1 MDDAKQLFFSR
12 ILSRCCHT
20 IDTKLKTSVLNLPLN
35 VKRRNKLDETLGG
48 GLELEVFKP
57 PELNPLFH
65 FVKKTKSDQSSP
77 RVIYGGFI
85 TGVYITG

>member
-1 MDDAKQLFFSR
+1 
-12 ILSRCCHT
+12 
-20 IDTKLKTSVLNLPLN
+20 

>member
-1 MDDAKQLFFSR
+1 
-12 ILSRCCHT
+12 
-20 IDTKLKTSVLNLPLN
+20 

-65 FVKKTKSDQSSP
+65 FVKKTNVIKVHQGAFTKSYISRGYNKGLYHRLMP
-77 RVIYGGFI
+77 RVYAKRLYQWLTTMFYTKGLYQEY
-85 TGVYITG
+85 T